1 MVDSESRK
9 KETVCI
15 RDHKLKMELTL
26 TLEEPCSTSISNF
39 LITIKGIVQ
48 GVGFRPFVYRA
59 AKKFSLK
66 GYIKNDL
73 EGVSI
78 VLNASKIDSESFL
91 NYVLENAPEKSKILK
106 FEIKESDYE
115 EFDDFEIIEN
125 QKIGTSVLCPTP
137 DFGLCVSCK
146 QEIFDENNR
155 RHEYAFTTCAV
166 CGPRYSIQ
174 TALPF
179 ERVNTS
185 MHNFAFCS
193 ECDEEY
199 TNPEDV
205 RFHAQTISCK
215 SCGIKM
221 SLFDH
226 NENLIEIPQE
236 QMLDKV
242 VDLLKAQM
250 IVAVKGIGGFL
261 LLADATQAAAV
272 QKLRERKHRPTKP
285 FAVLVENIEKL
296 KLEAIVSEKEIE
308 ALESSMVP
316 IVILDQLPTS
326 HICSEINPKIEA
338 IGLMMPNSP
347 LLALISHKMGLPL
360 LATSGN
366 ISGNPI
372 VFDNQKAI
380 SELKPLADFILIND
394 RDIIQPQDDS
404 VVKFTKKHQKK
415 VVIRRSKGHEIGV
428 KNFDFSEQMLLAMGA
443 NMKST
448 FALKT
453 NYNVYAS
460 QYLGDL
466 ENFETQQNY
475 LLTLNRFLDCYTE
488 NDLKSPVDKV
498 IVDLHPGYFSA
509 EFGKTKA
516 EEWRIPIQTIQHHE
530 AHFTAVLAENDLL
543 ETPEKIMGVVWD
555 GTGLGIDGNIWGGE
569 FFVYE
574 KKEILRVNHF
584 GYFDSILND
593 KMAKEPRLS
602 ALSLLKNSNIDEDI
616 ISEKFTEIEFD
627 FFRKILINNTLKTCS
642 VGRIFDGVASI
653 LGLIDVQTYE
663 GEAAMLLENLAFRFF
678 NTHGYDWNESY
689 FYQSVITELNIT
701 QTLVLGIVNDLENGK
716 ERAFVAAKFHI
727 SLVDMVSKIAEYN
740 AAKILTFS
748 GGVFQNTLLV
758 DLLIEHLQGRFTVFF
773 HQDLSP
779 NDESISY
786 GQIFHPSIN

>member
-1 MVDSESRK
+1 
-9 KETVCI
+9 
-15 RDHKLKMELTL
+15 MEQML
-26 TLEEPCSTSISNF
+26 TLEKPYSTSISNF

-59 AKKFSLK
+59 AQKFSLK

-78 VLNASKIDSESFL
+78 VLNASKIDIDSFL

-106 FEIKESDYE
+106 IEIKELDYE
-115 EFDDFEIIEN
+115 VFDDFEIIKN
-125 QKIGTSVLCPTP
+125 QQIGTSVLCPTP
-137 DFGLCVSCK
+137 DFGLCASCK
-146 QEIFDENNR
+146 AEIFDENNR

-174 TALPF
+174 VALPF

-185 MHNFAFCS
+185 MQSFGFCS
-193 ECDEEY
+193 DCEEEY
-199 TNPEDV
+199 LNPEDL

-221 SLFDH
+221 CLFDH
-226 NENLIEIPQE
+226 IENLIEIPQE

-242 VDLLKAQM
+242 VELLKAQM

-296 KLEAIVSEKEIE
+296 KLEAKVSEKEIE
-308 ALESSMVP
+308 ALESSMAP

-326 HICSEINPKIEA
+326 PICGEINPKLDA
-338 IGLMMPNSP
+338 IGLMLPNSP

-372 VFDNQKAI
+372 VFENQKAI
-380 SELKPLADFILIND
+380 SELKSLADFILIND

-404 VVKFTKKHQKK
+404 VIKFTKKHQKK
-415 VVIRRSKGHEIGV
+415 VVFRRSRGHEIGV
-428 KNFDFSEQMLLAMGA
+428 KNFEFSEKKFLAMGA

-488 NDLKSPVDKV
+488 NDLERPVDKV
-498 IVDLHPGYFSA
+498 IFDLHTGYFST
-509 EFGKTKA
+509 EFGKAKA
-516 EEWRIPIQTIQHHE
+516 EEWGLPIQTIQHHE
-530 AHFTAVLAENDLL
+530 AHFAAVLAENDLL
-543 ETPEKIMGVVWD
+543 DTPEKTMGVVWD
-555 GTGLGIDGNIWGGE
+555 GTGIGTDGNIWGGE

-574 KKEILRVNHF
+574 KKEILRVKHF
-584 GYFDSILND
+584 GYFDSILID

-602 ALSLLKNSNIDEDI
+602 ALSLLKNSNIDADI
-616 ISEKFTEIEFD
+616 ISEKFTTNEFD
-627 FFRKILINNTLKTCS
+627 FFKKIFKTNTLKTCS
-642 VGRIFDGVASI
+642 VGRIFDGLASI

-663 GEAAMLLENLAFRFF
+663 GEAALLLENLASRFF
-678 NTHGYDWNESY
+678 KTYGFDWNESY
-689 FYQSVITELNIT
+689 FYQSAITEFNIT
-701 QTLVLGIVNDLENGK
+701 QTLVSGVVNDLENGK
-716 ERAFVAAKFHI
+716 ESAFIAAKFHV
-727 SLVDMVSKIAEYN
+727 SLVDLVGKIAEQN
-740 AAKILTFS
+740 AIKFLTFS
-748 GGVFQNTLLV
+748 GGVFQNALLV
-758 DLLIEHLQGRFTVFF
+758 DLLIEHLRGRFTLFF
-773 HQDLSP
+773 HKDLSP